1 MDSFS
6 VSFVLGKASADH
18 GGNVSHN
25 NRDFFAEN
33 IDRNRSKQNVTYV
46 EQNIREAYHM
56 LFDEALSKYNSLQ
69 KQPCRRIQDYY
80 EHVKQSKREEHFY
93 EAIIQFGDSITAP
106 CSSDRGEQAKQM
118 LDEYMRSFQERN
130 PNLHVFNAVLHMDE
144 ASPHIHLNFIPFYT
158 KGRSKGLEKGVSL
171 KAALV
176 EQGFNPK
183 GQRENQLVVWEQS
196 EREHME
202 AILKK
207 HGFTREDKNAKYAHM
222 SVPEFKHFK
231 SEERVREN
239 LRQAQKA
246 ARANPT
252 ADTVRSMKIEMQAM
266 QRRVEQLESE
276 KHSPYKS
283 FFYSNPDKQAY
294 VQAKL
299 DEIGIPYRETENGFE
314 AQECFVLKIREI
326 EKTFKAPNTTNRN
339 TLRDDVDRYL
349 MQSNT
354 FEEMLAKLEKAGYEI
369 KEGKYISVKP
379 PFARQFIRLKSL
391 GEQYSEYALKNRLLA
406 KQSFESN
413 LNHSIEIAK
422 QKNTPNTIVLQTMQ
436 FYTITF
442 AKGALP
448 VRKRV
453 EDEPFSWTNDSELDK
468 LLALNS
474 LINSGATLD
483 SLKQDFKGLD
493 EKAAKKQEALETAER
508 NLKTFYELKEKI
520 EIVYEGKKS
529 EVYTLD
535 QAKAMVQMYSN
546 INASNYH
553 NVDILIANGIKE
565 VQKASEE
572 FEAVQSELKKRSDA
586 LSIAEKVQGGT
597 YVQSL
602 VGEERLRRESD
613 HIPNGYFKA
622 GM

>member
-1 MDSFS
+1 M
-6 VSFVLGKASADH
+6 
-18 GGNVSHN
+18 
-25 NRDFFAEN
+25 
-33 IDRNRSKQNVTYV
+33 Q
-46 EQNIREAYHM
+46 
-56 LFDEALSKYNSLQ
+56 
-69 KQPCRRIQDYY
+69 
-80 EHVKQSKREEHFY
+80 
-93 EAIIQFGDSITAP
+93 
-106 CSSDRGEQAKQM
+106 
-118 LDEYMRSFQERN
+118 SFQERN

-144 ASPHIHLNFIPFYT
+144 ASPHIHINFIPFYT
-158 KGRSKGLEKGVSL
+158 QGRINGLEKGVSM
-171 KAALV
+171 KAALD
-176 EQGFNPK
+176 EQGFRAK
-183 GQRENQLVVWEQS
+183 GQRENRLVAWEQS
-196 EREHME
+196 ERDHME

-207 HGFTREDKNAKYAHM
+207 NGFVREDKNAKYAHM
-222 SVPEFKHFK
+222 SVPEFKRKK
-231 SEERVREN
+231 SEERILENFHQANLAGRSNPNSEMVRN
-239 LRQAQKA
+239 
-246 ARANPT
+246 
-252 ADTVRSMKIEMQAM
+252 MKLQLNFM
-266 QRRVEQLESE
+266 QRKVEQLEAE

-283 FFYSNPDKQAY
+283 FFYSNPDKQAF

-299 DEIGIPYRETENGFE
+299 DELGIPYRETENGFE
-314 AQECFVLKIREI
+314 AQECYVLQIREI
-326 EKTFKAPNTTNRN
+326 EKTFKAPNATNRK
-339 TLRDDVDRYL
+339 TLRDDVDKFL
-349 MQSNT
+349 MQSTT
-354 FEEMLAKLEKAGYEI
+354 FDELLAKLKKAGYEI

-391 GEQYSEYALKNRLLA
+391 GEQYNEYALKNRLLA
-406 KQSFESN
+406 KQSFENN
-413 LNHSIEIAK
+413 LNQSIQVAK

-483 SLKQDFKGLD
+483 SLKKEFQELD
-493 EKAAKKQEALETAER
+493 AKATAKHEALEKAER
-508 NLKTFYELKEKI
+508 DLKTFYELKEKI

-529 EVYTLD
+529 EVYTLE
-535 QAKAMVQMYSN
+535 QAKTTVQMYSN

-553 NVDILIANGIKE
+553 NVDNLIASGIKE

-572 FEAVQSELKKRSDA
+572 YEAVQSELKKHSDA

-613 HIPNGYFKA
+613 YLPNGCFKA
-622 GM
+622 GMH